1 MTSISANEPADRA
14 RGRRARLAALEFRPQ
29 SGMFRLISGDHAM
42 KPHLVVALVQSPVSI
57 FELGCVVE
65 VFGRQREE
73 IDAQWYAF
81 AVAGVTAGEVLST
94 GGIVLQVDHGL
105 EAFDQADT
113 IVIPSWD
120 AASPAPP
127 ELLQALRFA
136 HDRGARLLSICSG
149 AFLLAEA
156 GVLDGRRATT
166 HWLYAAALQARFP
179 AVKVDPD
186 VLYVDTGQIVTAAG
200 SAAGLDMLLH
210 LVRRD
215 HGSDV
220 CNTVAR
226 RLNIPPY
233 RDGGQSQFAQRP
245 VPAVRDSRI
254 SQLISWM
261 RDHST
266 EPLTVEAL
274 ADRAAMSPRTF
285 FRRFREATGQTP
297 HEWLIGERVAIA
309 RELLEGGRLAVDQVA
324 FAAGFGSPEAMRT
337 HFKRTVG
344 LSPADYRKSFAP
356 RTLTLVDQRAA

>member
-1 MTSISANEPADRA
+1 
-14 RGRRARLAALEFRPQ
+14 
-29 SGMFRLISGDHAM
+29 M
-42 KPHLVVALVQSPVSI
+42 KRHRVVALVQSPVSM

-65 VFGRQREE
+65 VFGRQRDE
-73 IDAQWYAF
+73 IDAEWYAF
-81 AVAGVTAGEVLST
+81 TVAAVAVGEVLST
-94 GGIVLQVDHGL
+94 GGIVLHVDQGL
-105 EAFDQADT
+105 ESLDQADT

-120 AASPAPP
+120 STSPPPP
-127 ELLQALRFA
+127 ELLQALRSA

-166 HWLYAAALQARFP
+166 HWLYAADLQARFP
-179 AVKVDPD
+179 AVDVDPD

-215 HGSDV
+215 HGPDV

-245 VPAVRDSRI
+245 VPQVRDSRI
-254 SQLISWM
+254 SEVIFWM
-261 RDHST
+261 REHST
-266 EPLTVEAL
+266 QPLIVEDL
-274 ADRAAMSPRTF
+274 AARAAMSPRTF

-297 HEWLIGERVAIA
+297 YDWLIGERVAIA
-309 RELLEGGRLAVDQVA
+309 RELLERGRLSVDQVA
-324 FAAGFGSPEAMRT
+324 FAAGFGSPQAMRT

-344 LSPADYRKSFAP
+344 RSPADYRKSFVPAEAGP
-356 RTLTLVDQRAA
+356 DRSAGRLSVNGGSGPCSAQWHG